1 MTNNIIS
8 KDYTAFLEDLKNRVT
23 SSRYKAALSVNK
35 ELILLYHHLGS
46 EILSSQEKHGWGAKI
61 IDQLSRDIQSAF
73 PEMKG
78 FSTRNLKYMRKF
90 AEEYPD
96 SEFVQEVLAQLTWYH
111 NMTLLDKVPDKQN
124 RLFYVKHAIEHGWSR
139 NIMVMQIESGLHKR
153 QGQAVTN
160 FRDKLPSLQSD
171 LAHYTLKDPYIFDF
185 LSIGDEAHEREVEKA
200 LIQHMEKFLLELGA
214 GFAFVGR
221 QYHLEVGEQ
230 DFYID
235 LLFYHLKLRCFVVI
249 ELKDKDFKPEYA
261 GKLNFYLSAVDDLV
275 KHPGDQ
281 PSIGLILCK
290 SKNNVLAEYALRDM
304 TKPIGLAEYKLT
316 EALPEE
322 IKTALPSIEELEEEL
337 TKGSQASYTLKIG
350 NQPRVKKETK
360 QH

>member
-1 MTNNIIS
+1 MAIPITS
-8 KDYTAFLEDLKNRVT
+8 KDYITFLEDLKSRVS
-23 SSRYKAALSVNK
+23 SSRYKAGLSVNK
-35 ELILLYHHLGS
+35 ELISLYHHIGS
-46 EILSSQEKHGWGAKI
+46 EILKSQEKYGWGAKI
-61 IDQLSRDIQSAF
+61 IDHLSKDLRSVF
-73 PEMKG
+73 PEIKG

-139 NIMVMQIESGLHKR
+139 SIMVTQIENALHKR
-153 QGQAVTN
+153 QGQAITN
-160 FRDKLPSLQSD
+160 FKDKLFAPQSD

-200 LIQHMEKFLLELGA
+200 LIHHMEKFLLELGA

-221 QYHLEVGEQ
+221 QYHLEVGNQ

-235 LLFYHLKLRCFVVI
+235 LLFYHLKLRCFFVI

-261 GKLNFYLSAVDDLV
+261 GKMNFYLSAIDDLI
-275 KHPGDQ
+275 KHPSDN

-304 TKPIGLAEYKLT
+304 TKPIGLAEYKLA
-316 EALPEE
+316 EALPENL
-322 IKTALPSIEELEEEL
+322 KVALPTIEELEAEL
-337 TKGSQASYTLKIG
+337 AKDLSNGKSI
-350 NQPRVKKETK
+350 
-360 QH
+360 

>member
-1 MTNNIIS
+1 MNNSIMS
-8 KDYTAFLEDLKNRVT
+8 QDYLAFLEDLKDRVA

-35 ELILLYHHLGS
+35 ELILLYYHMGS
-46 EILSSQEKHGWGAKI
+46 EILKSQEKHGWGAKI
-61 IDQLSRDIQSAF
+61 IDQLSRDLQSAF

-96 SEFVQEVLAQLTWYH
+96 PEFVQQVVAQLPWGH
-111 NMTLLDKVPDKQN
+111 NIFLMDLVSDKQN
-124 RLFYVKHAIEHGWSR
+124 RLFYMKRAIEYGWSR
-139 NIMVMQIESGLHKR
+139 NVMVMQIETALHKR
-153 QGQAVTN
+153 QGQAITN
-160 FRDKLPSLQSD
+160 FKQKLPSPQSD
-171 LAHYTLKDPYIFDF
+171 LVHYTLKDPYIFDF
-185 LSIGDEAHEREVEKA
+185 LSIGAEAHEREVEKA
-200 LIQHMEKFLLELGA
+200 LIHHMEKFLLELGA

-221 QYHLEVGEQ
+221 QYHLEVGDQ

-261 GKLNFYLSAVDDLV
+261 GKLNFYLSAVDDLI
-275 KHPGDQ
+275 KHPSDQ

-316 EALPEE
+316 EAIPEE
-322 IKTALPSIEELEEEL
+322 IKTALPSVEELEAEL
-337 TKGSQASYTLKIG
+337 AKDLSNA
-350 NQPRVKKETK
+350 KESG
-360 QH
+360 